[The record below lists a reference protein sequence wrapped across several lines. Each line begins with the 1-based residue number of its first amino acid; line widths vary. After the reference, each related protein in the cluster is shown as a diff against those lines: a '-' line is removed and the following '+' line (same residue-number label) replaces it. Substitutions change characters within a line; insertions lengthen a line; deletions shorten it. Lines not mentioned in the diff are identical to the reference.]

1 MNHSTE
7 TPLIRI
13 VDDDDA
19 ILTSVSFLLRQEGY
33 EVKTWANP
41 LTYFC
46 EDQPSRPGC
55 LLLDIKMPQLNGLE
69 VQRQL
74 ARRAITT
81 PVIFIS
87 AHGDIETAV
96 YTMKVGAFDFIT
108 KPIRPLKLLE
118 AVGAAVAL
126 DARRKKGV
134 IDSKEA
140 HRRLLKLTSREEQV
154 LRLVLDG
161 HI

>member
-1 MNHSTE
+1 M
-7 TPLIRI
+7 
-13 VDDDDA
+13 V
-19 ILTSVSFLLRQEGY
+19 IL
-33 EVKTWANP
+33 K
-41 LTYFC
+41 
-46 EDQPSRPGC
+46 QPS
-55 LLLDIKMPQLNGLE
+55 
-69 VQRQL
+69 
-74 ARRAITT
+74 
-81 PVIFIS
+81 
-87 AHGDIETAV
+87 
-96 YTMKVGAFDFIT
+96 MKVGAFDFIT

-161 HI
+161 LSNAEIGARLGITERTVENHRANGYRKVEVQDVEGLELVFKGAEKIVS